1 MLSKPYIP
9 ETITVHLGRP
19 DDTSA
24 ENVTVPFIEYIK
36 NVASSEIFPTWNE
49 NALRANI
56 YVIVTYALN
65 RLYTEWYR
73 SKGYDFDITSTTQY
87 DQAFV
92 YGRDIFENIS
102 RLVDELFDDY
112 VTKQGNIEPYF
123 TSFCNGTTVTCSGL
137 SQWGSQEL
145 AQKGYVPYDILT
157 YYYGK
162 DLNILSAEIRT
173 FESSYPGIP
182 LKLGMSGNDI
192 KTIQVQLN
200 RIARN
205 YPLIPKI
212 SEVNSI
218 FDVATEEAV
227 RTFQSI
233 FNLNPTGIVDKSTW
247 YKISYI
253 YVSVKRLSEL
263 NSEGIK
269 YEDISKQFPEELKTG
284 MQGNDISTLQYYL
297 AVIGAYYE
305 RVSPVDIT
313 GYFGTN
319 TEQSVISFQKVF
331 GINPDNGI
339 VNRNTWNE
347 IYRAYDGILNSIPLE
362 DINTTVPYPNIIL
375 KEGISNEYVRIL
387 QEYLTYISQTYSNIP
402 PVSTTGYFGNVTKS
416 SVIAFQKQFGLQ
428 PNGIVG
434 STTWD
439 AISKEYSNLR
449 YGEEKLPYQY
459 PGYIIK

>member
-1 MLSKPYIP
+1 
-9 ETITVHLGRP
+9 
-19 DDTSA
+19 
-24 ENVTVPFIEYIK
+24 
-36 NVASSEIFPTWNE
+36 
-49 NALRANI
+49 
-56 YVIVTYALN
+56 
-65 RLYTEWYR
+65 
-73 SKGYDFDITSTTQY
+73 
-87 DQAFV
+87 
-92 YGRDIFENIS
+92 
-102 RLVDELFDDY
+102 
-112 VTKQGNIEPYF
+112 
-123 TSFCNGTTVTCSGL
+123 
-137 SQWGSQEL
+137 
-145 AQKGYVPYDILT
+145 
-157 YYYGK
+157 
-162 DLNILSAEIRT
+162 
-173 FESSYPGIP
+173 
-182 LKLGMSGNDI
+182 MSGNDI

-269 YEDISKQFPEELKTG
+269 YEDISKQFPEELKIG

-331 GINPDNGI
+331 GINPANGI